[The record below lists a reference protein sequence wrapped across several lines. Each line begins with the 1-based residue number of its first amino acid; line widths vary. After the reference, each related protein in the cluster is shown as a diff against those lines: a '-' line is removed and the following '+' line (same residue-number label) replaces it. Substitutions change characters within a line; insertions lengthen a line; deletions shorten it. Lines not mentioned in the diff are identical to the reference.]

1 MILTTKPLEFTGN
14 FFIDEILLKENGVT
28 DFSKYLYDKTMKD
41 DDLIEDFF
49 LPWLPDK

>member
-41 DDLIEDFF
+41 EELIEDFF
-49 LPWLPDK
+49 LPWLLDK